1 MSERLPN
8 QPEMLTLRYSQGWDE
23 MLCAPDAELYRTWIG
38 NLVEVTSR
46 VCANASEAPLWA
58 AHQEALQ
65 NRWQRAI
72 EVVADGALE
81 VDDLIEAERIETGLL
96 TIKESI
102 ESMGWEEEGLAF
114 LAVGSEPYIDLRE
127 LASHRLEG

>member
-1 MSERLPN
+1 MSEHLPN
-8 QPEMLTLRYSQGWDE
+8 QPEVLALKYSQGWDE
-23 MLCAPDAELYRTWIG
+23 TLCAPDAELYRRWIG
-38 NLVEVTSR
+38 NLVEVTHQVYAS
-46 VCANASEAPLWA
+46 ASEAPLWA
-58 AHQEALQ
+58 THQEALQ

-81 VDDLIEAERIETGLL
+81 VDGLTEAERIETGLL

-114 LAVGSEPYIDLRE
+114 LTVGSEPFIDLRE
-127 LASHRLEG
+127 LEPHRLEG